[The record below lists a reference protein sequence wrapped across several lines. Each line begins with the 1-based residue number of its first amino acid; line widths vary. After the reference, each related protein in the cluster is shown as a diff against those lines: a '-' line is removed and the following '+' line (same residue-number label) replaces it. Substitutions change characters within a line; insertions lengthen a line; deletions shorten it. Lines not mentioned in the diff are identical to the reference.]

1 MCRKKFPVPVRCHEQ
16 SLQCTVNGKENV
28 PESYSLVL
36 IEPNAQLVAKASLV
50 GAVDDGVGLEA
61 DAPVPLEDVPGGA
74 EDKHDVKT
82 KVPVEVAVYS
92 RPFEVQE

>member
-1 MCRKKFPVPVRCHEQ
+1 M
-16 SLQCTVNGKENV
+16 NGKENV
-28 PESYSLVL
+28 PESYPLVL
-36 IEPNAQLVAKASLV
+36 IEPNTQFVAKAGLV
-50 GAVDDGVGLEA
+50 GPVNDGVGLEA

-82 KVPVEVAVYS
+82 KVSVEVAVYS